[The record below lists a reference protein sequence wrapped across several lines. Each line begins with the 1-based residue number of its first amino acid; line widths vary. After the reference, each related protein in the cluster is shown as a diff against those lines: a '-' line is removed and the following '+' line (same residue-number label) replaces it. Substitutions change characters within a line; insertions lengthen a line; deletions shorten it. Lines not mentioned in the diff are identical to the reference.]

1 MRNVEAG
8 MVVILALVLC
18 VGCASCGRRA
28 GAGVVDHAPFLRQL
42 GLDDVDKVAFADKM
56 ELDGNSMRIALSDT
70 AFKALLGRVA
80 RTDAVGSGEGPAGC
94 YIVGAKKIDGG
105 YVLINFSLDT
115 GAGSLGFM
123 AVYDSSGKMTDYMN
137 VGSWHYEQPSY
148 RTPQGGYALVECD
161 NIVCRFN
168 GGNAFTLV
176 KENSEYEAT
185 AGNVGDEKCHKVAD
199 VWTQVREFNYDID
212 ARGHFVPRGVVVKTQ
227 LGMTAEQK
235 LDYAID
241 DLGCLP
247 MSDSSKYDKINRL
260 AARLKRVEPEGGK
273 WARDLQPIV
282 RDTYDRNPAEF
293 LNWLYSRRGPGNHL
307 VLVFSTI
314 YTGGIEEK
322 SALLDHIDALGN
334 AAARTYLGNLVDPW
348 TPPDDD

>member
-28 GAGVVDHAPFLRQL
+28 GAHVVDHAPFLRQL

-56 ELDGNSMRIALSDT
+56 ELDGNSMRIALSDA
-70 AFKALLGRVA
+70 AFKALLGPVA
-80 RTDAVGSGEGPAGC
+80 RTSAVGSDETPAGC
-94 YIVGAKKIDGG
+94 YIVGAKSLDGG

-148 RTPQGGYALVECD
+148 RTPQGGYALVERD

-185 AGNVGDEKCHKVAD
+185 AGNVGSEKYHKVAD

-212 ARGHFVPRGVVVKTQ
+212 ARGHFVPKSVVVKKRV
-227 LGMTAEQK
+227 GMTAEQE
-235 LDYAID
+235 LAYAVD

-247 MSDSSKYDKINRL
+247 MSDARKWDKMSHM
-260 AARLKRVEPEGGK
+260 AARLRQREPGK

-282 RDTYDRNPAEF
+282 RDAYDRNPAEL
-293 LNWLYSRRGPGNHL
+293 LNWLYTHRATAASL
-307 VLVFSTI
+307 ATVLSTI
-314 YTGGIEEK
+314 YTDGLKEK
-322 SALLDHIDALGN
+322 STLLDHIDALPS

-348 TPPDDD
+348 TPPSDQ